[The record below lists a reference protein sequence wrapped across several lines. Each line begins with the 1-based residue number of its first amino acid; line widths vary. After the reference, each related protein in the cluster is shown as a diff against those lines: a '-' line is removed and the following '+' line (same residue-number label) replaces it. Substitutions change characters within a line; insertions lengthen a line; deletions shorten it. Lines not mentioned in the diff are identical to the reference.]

1 MVEGRSGVGHH
12 NVKSCNYRPPLS
24 TSTPNLQHPLRTLH
38 NRCIAIGR
46 SRTRPRLTPHRRT
59 LDPTPSFAVYIPYA
73 MYIYWACRALKP
85 KKKQNWIEL
94 RLRHWKS
101 EVMELHCSVKKLENE
116 KGELS
121 SNERKKRNHEMTQ
134 CLVSSRFFRKQWR
147 HDDGDFFFGWFL
159 VWCFWIF
166 VICSVWVSRRRS
178 SSAEASELVSEEDSS
193 TCGCQTLW

>member
-1 MVEGRSGVGHH
+1 MQLPTTFIHVDAES
-12 NVKSCNYRPPLS
+12 S
-24 TSTPNLQHPLRTLH
+24 TLGSHTTQSVHRYWSKPHASTLN
-38 NRCIAIGR
+38 
-46 SRTRPRLTPHRRT
+46 
-59 LDPTPSFAVYIPYA
+59 PTPPHTGSHTVLRS
-73 MYIYWACRALKP
+73 IYTVRNVHLLSVSSAKTEEETEL
-85 KKKQNWIEL
+85 NWIEL

>member
-1 MVEGRSGVGHH
+1 MCSTWINQLLARIWILLEKKKGQKTYACCLVEGRSGVGHH

-24 TSTPNLQHPLRTLH
+24 PSTPNLQHPVRTLH

-121 SNERKKRNHEMTQ
+121 SNERKKRNHEMT
-134 CLVSSRFFRKQWR
+134 VFGIFSFF
-147 HDDGDFFFGWFL
+147 
-159 VWCFWIF
+159 
-166 VICSVWVSRRRS
+166 
-178 SSAEASELVSEEDSS
+178 
-193 TCGCQTLW
+193 